1 MAPISSRLVAVP
13 PPAAPHEARFNGV
26 VLDLRAALVRRGDT
40 VLALRPKAFDV
51 LAYFVRHSGRLIP
64 KLELLQAVWPGVTVT
79 DDSLVQCLVE
89 IRRALGDADPITTVR
104 GRGYRLDALVEWR
117 ADDAVGEARHP
128 PTPSVVAPDPSA
140 PPESDVPEAGPSA
153 HQRWP
158 HGRLAAVGVLSIA
171 VAIGLAWW
179 WSVTGGRPELGRP
192 VGLESTVPE
201 ATRLHADGRAHLET
215 LTRVSLLQAADKF
228 EAATRLDPTYA
239 GAWAGLSHALI
250 MLHIYGAAESTS
262 ALPRA
267 REAAARAIALDPT
280 LADAHSA
287 MAHVTEQFDRD
298 WSAAAASHRR
308 ATALAPQDGRLQ
320 ERYALFLVSQMQTD
334 EALAAAQRAVALQP
348 QHVRP
353 RVIHGITLLLA
364 GRLTDAVAEFDRSGA
379 LEAGNSLARYWRAV
393 ALTGLGRLDEALAD
407 ASAALTAA
415 GNEPTAVVG
424 VIHARAGRTA
434 EAEEVWRSLESKAAT
449 TYVPPTDFAILAA
462 ALGRHDEAVRWLER
476 GANAHAR
483 GMAGITVHP
492 LLRPLHGH
500 PRFIALAARLGLKLP
515 TFEPR

>member
-1 MAPISSRLVAVP
+1 MAPTPSRLFAVP
-13 PPAAPHEARFNGV
+13 APPAAHEARFAGV
-26 VLDLRAALVRRGDT
+26 VLDLRAAQVRRGDT
-40 VLALRPKAFDV
+40 VLTLRPKAFDV
-51 LAYFVRHSGRLIP
+51 LAYFARHPGRLIP
-64 KLELLQAVWPGVTVT
+64 RLELLQAVWPGVTVT

-117 ADDAVGEARHP
+117 APDSAGEVRHA
-128 PTPSVVAPDPSA
+128 PTPNVGVPDPSA
-140 PPESDVPEAGPSA
+140 SPDADRPDVGPSA
-153 HQRWP
+153 HQPWP
-158 HGRLAAVGVLSIA
+158 HRWFAAAGVLSMA
-171 VAIGLAWW
+171 VAIALAWW
-179 WSVTGGRPELGRP
+179 WLAAGNRADLGRP

-215 LTRVSLLQAADKF
+215 LTRVSLLQAAEKF
-228 EAATRLDPTYA
+228 EAATRLDPAYA
-239 GAWAGLSHALI
+239 GAWSGLSHALI
-250 MLHIYGAAESTS
+250 MLHIYGAAQSS
-262 ALPRA
+262 AALPRA

-287 MAHVTEQFDRD
+287 MAHVTEQLDRD

-308 ATALAPQDGRLQ
+308 AAALAPQDGRLQ

-334 EALAAAQRAVALQP
+334 EALAAAQRAIALQP
-348 QHVRP
+348 QQVRP

-407 ASAALTAA
+407 ASAALAAA
-415 GNEPTAVVG
+415 GNEPTALVG
-424 VIHARAGRTA
+424 VIHARAGRRT
-434 EAEEVWRSLESKAAT
+434 EAEEVWLSLESKARTA
-449 TYVPPTDFAILAA
+449 YVPPTDFAILAA

-476 GANAHAR
+476 GADAHAR

-515 TFEPR
+515 TFELR